1 EGELVL
7 ELSKGRD
14 RFQARWDLAT
24 GTCAL
29 WRHSDR
35 KEEKLDSKETS
46 LKKPGKYRLR
56 FANVDERLAV
66 WVDSSMPFGDGH
78 DYRPPGWRGPTEN
91 DLEPASIGASGVA
104 GLAISGLKL
113 WRDTYYTANLRRVP
127 DAGQS
132 IDYSRPADWTV
143 LNDLRPLTMYV
154 QPNHFLCLGDNS
166 PESSDGRSW
175 GL

>member
-1 EGELVL
+1 DDPQVPRLFRHAGASGSAVDWLRYSHLISAGERLHPRRQLITDFMGYNTWKSHDGRHDLPPENWVGDLILECEVQLEQAEGELVL

-78 DYRPPGWRGPTEN
+78 DYRPPGLRGPT
-91 DLEPASIGASGVA
+91 
-104 GLAISGLKL
+104 
-113 WRDTYYTANLRRVP
+113 
-127 DAGQS
+127 
-132 IDYSRPADWTV
+132 
-143 LNDLRPLTMYV
+143 
-154 QPNHFLCLGDNS
+154 
-166 PESSDGRSW
+166 
-175 GL
+175 